1 MNTMD
6 FIKYIKYVSFY
17 FELIGYIGIWFP
29 ELIAVLEIPTM
40 DKIA

>member
-6 FIKYIKYVSFY
+6 FVKYVSFY

>member
-6 FIKYIKYVSFY
+6 FIKYVTFY

-29 ELIAVLEIPTM
+29 EHIAVLEILTM
-40 DKIA
+40 DKMTL